1 MIFLALRREGL
12 PRTWSN
18 PQLSSHIRPGLEPPR
33 LQQAAFDDCV
43 YALDVM
49 RNVAVKQE
57 AGAERAPERLDA
69 LEAERKLSL
78 PVRALN
84 DQASRS
90 DSNSSH
96 AQQAV
101 AGRLEIRMLHERP
114 GQPGSAPGPTLYRAS
129 TPNQNESLPA
139 PVEETTVF
147 YDAQPADEETFKT
160 AKTLVQPT
168 ESETERLETVRDDN
182 DESFQSPA
190 PSRPNVASPQHRKI
204 GTVVPPA
211 QIEARDDG
219 EDDDDE
225 DEEESEE
232 KEKPRQDYEI
242 LSEEVDEECRKISVI
257 NLNDLSAA
265 FEASSRLSA
274 RTPPAET
281 TRRYSHD
288 EASRRRSED
297 ESDQRHDDEAGGRRR
312 RQGVEKYISDNSQLN
327 LQFERRRSHR
337 PSSTDVAALRDHQ
350 MSMSRHRSSLGVGP
364 ELGGVYAPLPASAYL
379 ESSSSRLSR
388 PSSAQHAGSLAPP
401 SSYEINRVRSSP
413 SIAPSS
419 SGRFPFHYAP
429 HPPTGNPPTLRELD
443 AR

>member
-1 MIFLALRREGL
+1 MVCFFVWPAREGL

-57 AGAERAPERLDA
+57 ASSSGKTTDDF
-69 LEAERKLSL
+69 EAVDGERKFSL
-78 PVRALN
+78 PVRMPN
-84 DQASRS
+84 EQQSKS
-90 DSNSSH
+90 DSNSSQ

-114 GQPGSAPGPTLYRAS
+114 NQAGNAAGPTLYCAS
-129 TPNQNESLPA
+129 TPNQNEAES
-139 PVEETTVF
+139 TVF

-160 AKTLVQPT
+160 ARTLVQQT
-168 ESETERLETVRDDN
+168 EQETERLETIRDDN
-182 DESFQSPA
+182 DESFKSPA
-190 PSRPNVASPQHRKI
+190 PSRTNVASPQHRKI
-204 GTVVPPA
+204 GTVIPPP
-211 QIEARDDG
+211 IEAKDEE
-219 EDDDDE
+219 EDDE
-225 DEEESEE
+225 EEESEE
-232 KEKPRQDYEI
+232 KEKPHQDYQI

-274 RTPPAET
+274 RTPPVEQ
-281 TRRYSHD
+281 RRYSQD
-288 EASRRRSED
+288 ESSRKKSEEESEMRHED
-297 ESDQRHDDEAGGRRR
+297 ESGSRRR

-327 LQFERRRSHR
+327 LQFERRRSQR
-337 PSSTDVAALRDHQ
+337 PSSTDVAALREHHHVP
-350 MSMSRHRSSLGVGP
+350 MRHRSSLGVGP
-364 ELGGVYAPLPASAYL
+364 ELSGVYSPLPASAYL
-379 ESSSSRLSR
+379 EPSTSRLSR
-388 PSSAQHAGSLAPP
+388 PSSAQHSSLNPP